1 MAKKPRAPDKPI
13 NITLEFD
20 KLVEEDMRKPDFQV
34 WFKQQLEDPLTRA
47 VIEAIEQGRG
57 FLSLYRVFDEF
68 DPLSSSVNVWP
79 LDDIAQRARDIV
91 GHRSAEELRYAAM
104 WTEWMVQQKLASVE
118 DADGGEL
125 LKYGAP
131 WPRVDLLP
139 HVLLHRL
146 DAFDIT
152 SAKDFPNAT
161 WPELFAVLALA
172 YVGRWAI
179 ARPEHLPID
188 VVMAATEAIDIAE
201 LLRDQSDHA
210 TRRAKLGGRRKDQR
224 RYEPWRRLAVEFWK
238 MGSFSTYLEAA
249 AAFLEKYSDQ
259 MAAQSGL
266 SRKRPVTKKTVAR
279 WMSQGVKA
287 DKGPPTFG

>member
-1 MAKKPRAPDKPI
+1 
-13 NITLEFD
+13 
-20 KLVEEDMRKPDFQV
+20 
-34 WFKQQLEDPLTRA
+34 
-47 VIEAIEQGRG
+47 
-57 FLSLYRVFDEF
+57 
-68 DPLSSSVNVWP
+68 
-79 LDDIAQRARDIV
+79 
-91 GHRSAEELRYAAM
+91 
-104 WTEWMVQQKLASVE
+104 MVQQKLASVE

-125 LKYGAP
+125 PKYGAS

-266 SRKRPVTKKTVAR
+266 SRKRPVTKKTVTR